1 MEQENTMEDLKI
13 ELAHVGINAENE
25 EEALK
30 TANLLCSI
38 FGLKLKNGNSSA
50 FAGTAVEVMKKP
62 FLGKNGHIG
71 FSTANIEKAV
81 ALVETNGFP
90 VNMETT
96 KYGPDGKMTAV
107 YLKNEVAGF
116 ALHFVQKK

>member
-1 MEQENTMEDLKI
+1 MDDLQI

-30 TANLLCSI
+30 VAGLLCNI
-38 FGLKLKNGNSSA
+38 FGLKLKNGTSSV
-50 FAGTAVEVMKKP
+50 FAGTAVEVMKKS

-71 FSTANIEKAV
+71 FQTNNIDRAV
-81 ALVETNGFP
+81 EFVEANGFP
-90 VNMETT
+90 VNMETA
-96 KYGPDGKMTAV
+96 KYGTDGKMTAV
-107 YLKNEVAGF
+107 YLQTEVAGF